1 MTDTRP
7 RKFKTEI
14 QRITLTGLALLLPA
28 CATTQDVSTLVQ
40 TAAEEEALINRS
52 EVVAV
57 VASVDIATDLEQTA
71 LRWGYELK
79 RKEAL
84 KGLDLWVLTFD
95 CPPGIDPRDASLELE
110 RLQPRATVEANHK
123 FFLQSA
129 ESEIEKVF
137 SDTPLVYAN
146 ELINWPEGGCDV
158 GLRIGMIDG
167 EVDTMSVSRENANI
181 QSRGFVKEKASQAAR
196 NHGTAVAELLV
207 GQGRLRNAELFAAS
221 VVAEDTDG
229 RTYSGVKPMLRAL
242 DWLVQEDV
250 SLINVSLAGPYNE
263 TLARGFD
270 RASEKGVVIV
280 AAVGND
286 GPDAEPR
293 YPAALKSVFA
303 ATAVDSARQVYPKAV
318 RGQHVDFA
326 APGVDVYVPTKTGGR
341 YISGT
346 SIAAP
351 FVTARLAVAQ
361 NQAEKFSVR
370 DIRTHLAE
378 MTEDLGEL
386 GRDPIFGDGLIT
398 AYGGCEN

>member
-1 MTDTRP
+1 M
-7 RKFKTEI
+7 
-14 QRITLTGLALLLPA
+14 TLTRQRKPKARLQLIPLMSLAFILSA
-28 CATTQDVSTLVQ
+28 CAATQQ
-40 TAAEEEALINRS
+40 TSVPLETISKDEALINRS

-57 VASVDIATDLEQTA
+57 VASVDVATNLEQSA

-84 KGLDLWVLTFD
+84 KGLGLWVMTFD

-123 FFLQSA
+123 FLLQS
-129 ESEIEKVF
+129 EPLETMPVF
-137 SDTPLVYAN
+137 AIKPRLYAN
-146 ELINWPEGGCDV
+146 KLIDWPEDGCDV
-158 GLRIGMIDG
+158 STRIGMIDG
-167 EVDTMSVSRENANI
+167 EVDPKAVSRQDANI
-181 QSRGFVKEKASQAAR
+181 NSRGFVNKKASQAAR

-207 GQGRLRNAELFAAS
+207 GEGRLHNAELFAAS
-221 VVAEDTDG
+221 VVAEDLNG
-229 RTYSGVKPMLRAL
+229 VTYSGVEPMLRAL
-242 DWLVQEDV
+242 DWLVREDV

-263 TLARGFD
+263 TLAKGFD
-270 RASEKGVVIV
+270 SAAEKGVVIV

-286 GPDAEPR
+286 GPDAQPR
-293 YPAALKSVFA
+293 YPAALKSVLA

-346 SIAAP
+346 SVAAP
-351 FVTARLAVAQ
+351 FVTARLAIMQ
-361 NQAEKFSVR
+361 NQTNNIMVNE
-370 DIRTHLAE
+370 IRSSLSE
-378 MTEDLGEL
+378 MTEDLGEG

-398 AYGGCEN
+398 AYGGC

>member
-1 MTDTRP
+1 MS
-7 RKFKTEI
+7 
-14 QRITLTGLALLLPA
+14 LAFILSA
-28 CATTQDVSTLVQ
+28 CAATQQ
-40 TAAEEEALINRS
+40 TSVPLETISKDEALINRS

-57 VASVDIATDLEQTA
+57 VASVDVATNLEQSA

-84 KGLDLWVLTFD
+84 KGLGLWVMTFD

-123 FFLQSA
+123 FLLQS
-129 ESEIEKVF
+129 EPLETMPVF
-137 SDTPLVYAN
+137 AIKPRLYAN
-146 ELINWPEGGCDV
+146 KLIDWPEDGCDV
-158 GLRIGMIDG
+158 STRIGMIDG
-167 EVDTMSVSRENANI
+167 EVDPKAVSRQDANI
-181 QSRGFVKEKASQAAR
+181 NSRGFVNEKASQAAR

-207 GQGRLRNAELFAAS
+207 GEGRLHNAELFAAS
-221 VVAEDTDG
+221 VVAEDLNG
-229 RTYSGVKPMLRAL
+229 VTYSGVEPMLRAL
-242 DWLVQEDV
+242 DWLVREDV

-263 TLARGFD
+263 TLAKGFD
-270 RASEKGVVIV
+270 LAAEKGVVIV

-286 GPDAEPR
+286 GPDAQPR
-293 YPAALKSVFA
+293 YPAALKSVLA

-346 SIAAP
+346 SVAAP
-351 FVTARLAVAQ
+351 FVTARLAIMQ
-361 NQAEKFSVR
+361 NQTNNIMVNE
-370 DIRTHLAE
+370 IRSSLSE
-378 MTEDLGEL
+378 MTEDLGEG

-398 AYGGCEN
+398 AYGGC